1 MRRICFATFEIAP
14 FTGGGIGTFMKHLL
28 TLHGLDERIEP
39 SLLWYGDKS
48 ISETMLKAEYPRCR
62 LYSVDEWSS
71 LDDLD
76 VYPPERCYDH
86 RRFKQSVHLMKA
98 LRSIER
104 INGPFD
110 FIEFPDFGGASF
122 ATLQEK
128 LLGRAFTSTQIAV
141 RIHSTEAML
150 RRFDHRPP
158 SWENALV
165 YDLER
170 KCLNDADVVVA
181 ALRPVAASVQDALN
195 LPTSWLDRVTVEPHP
210 FLTDSKPI
218 EKSRFSADTPIA
230 FTSKIQWFKAP
241 HLFING
247 VVDFMCSTPDYKG
260 NAYLLAHVISDEL
273 QKHCEALIPH
283 DLRARFIFDSKLPNS
298 TRNSI
303 ISKSISVNPSVY
315 ESFCNVAY
323 EASCLGAFIVLNE
336 ANPAFGK
343 DTPWISGVNCEKFD
357 GSATDLGHV
366 LRNLWQRRSELS
378 YDAVETS
385 NTKTPYWLKDFP
397 PAQTTKN
404 DGKLA
409 VVVIACRE
417 FGNALD
423 TVRSLLSRPDLDIE
437 ICVAFDTS
445 LDSEEDLAAF
455 SRLGG
460 STANKNIKITRL
472 DFSGGPAAL
481 ANLGVRE
488 TTADYIAF
496 AQAGAVFESEFLQSS
511 IAALNSNPNYSFVVA
526 QVCRETS
533 DSSEPVVD
541 LIYGELLNSTFL
553 GRNMLGNLEFVGRR
567 NDVRKLAFDE
577 YLDREIAWDFF
588 IRAAI
593 GGNRSIVSNRVDAV
607 VPRSNHDD
615 LPRYFRSHPDSIFV
629 KHGLDT
635 PSFAQFRFV
644 SAR

>member
-14 FTGGGIGTFMKHLL
+14 FTGGGIGTVMKHLL

-48 ISETMLKAEYPRCR
+48 ISETMLRAEYPRCR

-98 LRSIER
+98 LRSIEQ

-110 FIEFPDFGGASF
+110 VIEFPDFGGASF

-128 LLGRAFTSTQIAV
+128 LLGRAFASTQIAV

-210 FLTDSKPI
+210 FLTASKPI
-218 EKSRFSADTPIA
+218 QKPRFSADTPITFA
-230 FTSKIQWFKAP
+230 SKLQWFKAP
-241 HLFING
+241 HVFING
-247 VVDFMCSTPDYKG
+247 VVDFMRSTPDYRG

-273 QKHCEALIPH
+273 QRHCEALIPL
-283 DLRARFIFDSKLPNS
+283 DLRARFIFDARLPNS

-323 EASCLGAFIVLNE
+323 EASCLGAVIVLNE

-343 DTPWISGVNCEKFD
+343 GTPWISGAKCEKLD
-357 GSATDLGHV
+357 GSPTDLAHV

-378 YDAVETS
+378 YDAV
-385 NTKTPYWLKDFP
+385 
-397 PAQTTKN
+397 QTTN
-404 DGKLA
+404 TTMPYL
-409 VVVIACRE
+409 VCPYRVI
-417 FGNALD
+417 
-423 TVRSLLSRPDLDIE
+423 
-437 ICVAFDTS
+437 
-445 LDSEEDLAAF
+445 
-455 SRLGG
+455 RL
-460 STANKNIKITRL
+460 R
-472 DFSGGPAAL
+472 
-481 ANLGVRE
+481 
-488 TTADYIAF
+488 
-496 AQAGAVFESEFLQSS
+496 
-511 IAALNSNPNYSFVVA
+511 
-526 QVCRETS
+526 C
-533 DSSEPVVD
+533 
-541 LIYGELLNSTFL
+541 
-553 GRNMLGNLEFVGRR
+553 
-567 NDVRKLAFDE
+567 
-577 YLDREIAWDFF
+577 
-588 IRAAI
+588 
-593 GGNRSIVSNRVDAV
+593 
-607 VPRSNHDD
+607 
-615 LPRYFRSHPDSIFV
+615 
-629 KHGLDT
+629 
-635 PSFAQFRFV
+635 
-644 SAR
+644 